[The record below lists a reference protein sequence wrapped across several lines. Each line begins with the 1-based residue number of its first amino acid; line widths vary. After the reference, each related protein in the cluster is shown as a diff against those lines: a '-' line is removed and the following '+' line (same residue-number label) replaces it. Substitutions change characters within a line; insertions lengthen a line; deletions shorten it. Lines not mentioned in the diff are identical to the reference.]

1 MGIPFPQIIRL
12 LDTVEQWGSMRRVG
26 SDEKAARGFSEF
38 IIKSAAG
45 AALYAVLLDL
55 LAWLGAAVRA

>member
-1 MGIPFPQIIRL
+1 
-12 LDTVEQWGSMRRVG
+12 MRRVG